1 MVCLL
6 YFCVQTMIQNEGG
19 LLGKRRRD
27 YPQGDHNLF
36 SDNKLTPAQLGLE
49 TLKDKENR
57 VLDPKAAAYL
67 SRYGFR
73 DMIMRN
79 RNLVKLIDRPQEAVH
94 EIETELATFGNA
106 RGTIF
111 EQRYLNFIAAGF
123 DQRQAAKRAD
133 KMEACE
139 LEALTAILKKKYP
152 YFYGGGPSGSNP
164 FNVLALTNT
173 KARKAQKIAE
183 TV

>member
-1 MVCLL
+1 
-6 YFCVQTMIQNEGG
+6 MIQNEGG

-36 SDNKLTPAQLGLE
+36 GDNKLTPADLGLA
-49 TLKDKENR
+49 TLKDNKGS
-57 VLDPKAAAYL
+57 VLNSEGAAYL

-79 RNLVKLIDRPQEAVH
+79 RNLVKLIDKPQEAVH
-94 EIETELATFGNA
+94 EIETELATFGNE
-106 RGTIF
+106 RGANF
-111 EQRYLNFIAAGF
+111 EQRYLKFIKAGF

-139 LEALTAILKKKYP
+139 LEALTAVLKKKYP
-152 YFYGGGPSGSNP
+152 YFYGGGPTGSNP